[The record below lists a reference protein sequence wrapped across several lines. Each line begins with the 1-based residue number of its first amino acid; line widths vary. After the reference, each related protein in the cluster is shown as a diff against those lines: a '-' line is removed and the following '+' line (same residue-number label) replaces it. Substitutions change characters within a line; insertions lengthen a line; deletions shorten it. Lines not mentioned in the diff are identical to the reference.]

1 MSLLQNR
8 NSEASVLWH
17 SAFFT
22 VHMVQLSHLYLT
34 TENIIALHIQTFIGK
49 VMSLLF
55 NTLSRFVTDV
65 YIYALS
71 FFDFLPV

>member
-17 SAFFT
+17 SAFFM

-65 YIYALS
+65 YICPL
-71 FFDFLPV
+71 FF